1 MLDYVYSAQ
10 LKLITIITNQEN
22 QKQNKMNKQADNQL
36 KPGDPEYERL
46 AKIRDQMLES
56 VKQNVYEDNMLHAQQ
71 IRA

>member
-1 MLDYVYSAQ
+1 
-10 LKLITIITNQEN
+10 
-22 QKQNKMNKQADNQL
+22 MNKQADNQL